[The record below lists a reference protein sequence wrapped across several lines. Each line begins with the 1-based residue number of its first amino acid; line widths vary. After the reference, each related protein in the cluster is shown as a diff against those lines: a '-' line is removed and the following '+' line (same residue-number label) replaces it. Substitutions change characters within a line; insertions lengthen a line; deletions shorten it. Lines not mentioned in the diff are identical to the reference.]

1 MVSGSPVPETTAGLV
16 LRTCLSWDGRPRE
29 FVPTTP
35 RGRPLPNSNIRKH
48 VIGKHVAGLHQSWS
62 GR

>member
-1 MVSGSPVPETTAGLV
+1 MVSGSPVAETTAGLV

-35 RGRPLPNSNIRKH
+35 RGRPLPIFNIRKH
-48 VIGKHVAGLHQSWS
+48 VIGRQVTGLHQSWP